1 MNTELNLLTEISNIF
16 TRTNDSEVLVN
27 KIEDI
32 LKTFFKTCKLCIY
45 IYDETTHSLR
55 DFSKNWIVVDE
66 NLSTPESKDLYN
78 AFNKFGT
85 YEYFFN
91 GNGFINYSDNL
102 VMKENNT
109 LLFPLIQSNNPYGIL
124 KINFDGCID
133 LSENFF
139 KTLKIACTQISLV
152 IQNKVLYEKMK
163 KNIDFHYSMKSIAKI
178 IETQF
183 ELNYIIPIIGEM
195 IDKFII
201 EHLIYIFLKSEDE
214 SKFNLIWPL
223 ACRDKKI
230 LTALSRVDTE
240 QKYFLIDN
248 GKIGIFPLIG
258 EGKLLGCIVAHS
270 NIDKLNIKEIEYL
283 DQLTKQASTT
293 ISRANIYAEVL
304 KHATLD
310 ALTGINNR
318 RQFEVRLKQEVATA
332 LRQNL
337 PLCAIML
344 DIDFF
349 KNVNDTYGH
358 AVGDIVLKE
367 VAKTI
372 GKQLRE
378 SDIPCRYGGEE
389 FAILLP
395 FTKIEEAHR
404 VAQRLRSAVE
414 QQQIDVSKICD
425 KDFVSVTISVGVSE
439 FEKENSGE
447 ELYIKADKA
456 LYSAK
461 THGRNKV
468 VIYNN
473 EQ

>member
-1 MNTELNLLTEISNIF
+1 MELNLLTEISKIF
-16 TRTNDSEVLVN
+16 TKINDSENLVTE
-27 KIEDI
+27 IEKS
-32 LKTFFKTCKLCIY
+32 LKTYFNDFKLNIY

-55 DFSKNWIVVDE
+55 DFSKSWIVIDE
-66 NLSTPESKDLYN
+66 NLSTPESKELYN

-91 GNGFINYSDNL
+91 GNGFINYTDNL
-102 VMKENNT
+102 VMKEKNT
-109 LLFPLIQSNNPYGIL
+109 LLFPLIQANDPYGIL
-124 KINFDGCID
+124 EITYDGFIN
-133 LSENFF
+133 LSEDFF
-139 KTLKIACTQISLV
+139 KALKIACTQISLA
-152 IQNKVLYEKMK
+152 IQNKVLFEKME
-163 KNIDFHYSMKSIAKI
+163 KNIDFHDAMKNIAKI
-178 IETQF
+178 IETQY

-214 SKFNLIWPL
+214 NKFNLIWPL

-230 LTALSRVDTE
+230 LTALPRLNTE

-248 GKIGIFPLIG
+248 DKIGIFPLLG
-258 EGKLLGCIVAHS
+258 EDKILGCIVAHS

-283 DQLTKQASTT
+283 DQLTKQASAT
-293 ISRANIYAEVL
+293 INRANIYAEVL

-318 RQFEVRLKQEVATA
+318 RQFELRLKQEVATA
-332 LRQNL
+332 TRQNL

-349 KNVNDTYGH
+349 KKVNDTFGH
-358 AVGDIVLKE
+358 AVGDAVLKD
-367 VAKTI
+367 VANTI
-372 GKQLRE
+372 KNQLRE

-395 FTKIEEAHR
+395 FTKIEEAYG

-414 QQQIDVSKICD
+414 QQKIDISKVCD
-425 KDFVSVTISVGVSE
+425 KDFLSVTISVGVSE
-439 FEKENSGE
+439 FDKQNSGE
-447 ELYIKADKA
+447 ELYMKADKA

-468 VIYNN
+468 VIYND